1 VHIRSGV
8 QEFAGRREGS
18 YLGASPEVRY
28 ILEAVSKP
36 RPARLPPAFLIAPG
50 PASQRPTLL
59 LHLSLSLSLSLS
71 PSSSGTG
78 VRPGARGR
86 DAARGTALNLIW
98 GGLRVR
104 RKVRTHLLTVR
115 SGGGLASPSNWVPVS
130 HALSV
135 RHPLPSPPPLS
146 LSLSLSL
153 RAFLPSRTARSISS
167 GGPFSLLSTGSSGGG
182 PRRIREY
189 ARTDLFAVGRRCR
202 RKCFMR
208 DNVCAAFV
216 SFCFLL
222 LLLPPPPLIPL
233 LPLAVTDLLVVS
245 RALSTDARNEI
256 ERKFLDYRNGCRM
269 NPAVSLSV
277 SLLGN

>member
-146 LSLSLSL
+146 LSLSLSPCFSPL
-153 RAFLPSRTARSISS
+153 SHRPLDLERWPLLSPLNWIIRRRTAED
-167 GGPFSLLSTGSSGGG
+167 
-182 PRRIREY
+182 PRVRANRFIRRWPPMSPEMFY
-189 ARTDLFAVGRRCR
+189 AR
-202 RKCFMR
+202 
-208 DNVCAAFV
+208 
-216 SFCFLL
+216 
-222 LLLPPPPLIPL
+222 
-233 LPLAVTDLLVVS
+233 
-245 RALSTDARNEI
+245 
-256 ERKFLDYRNGCRM
+256 
-269 NPAVSLSV
+269 
-277 SLLGN
+277 